1 MKNEHQPRDV
11 AQPIRIMGFVD
22 GDVIPPA
29 CYDRPYRLE
38 PDRQDG
44 KAYEVLR
51 DVMHRTRKVGLASVV
66 IEKKQ
71 TLAAV
76 IPIGRTLVL
85 NVLRFARLMPR
96 ARSVESARRLVAVAS
111 PVASAQPE
119 ERAARQRRAAD
130 VPRAAMRSASRKQGE
145 VIDLAVRRTTS
156 RAAQLRPGKAARPR
170 TGTATLHELRRSG
183 TTRGTPNARQ
193 LA

>member
-1 MKNEHQPRDV
+1 MKNENQPRDL

-38 PDRQDG
+38 PQKQDG
-44 KAYEVLR
+44 KAYDVLR
-51 DVMHRTRKVGLASVV
+51 DVMQRTHKVGLVSVV

-71 TLAAV
+71 ALAAV
-76 IPIGRTLVL
+76 IPIGRSLVL

-96 ARSVESARRLVAVAS
+96 TQSVASARLVALPS
-111 PVASAQPE
+111 PKAEP
-119 ERAARQRRAAD
+119 RAARQRLAAET
-130 VPRAAMRSASRKQGE
+130 PRAAMRTSSRKQGE
-145 VIDLAVRRTTS
+145 VIDLAVRRTTN

-183 TTRGTPNARQ
+183 RGTPNARQ